1 MIGTIRKHSSWLWV
15 IVVVLVISSFVIWS
29 DARQKGTSRG
39 GEDNYGNLY
48 GKPVTRDHYL
58 RALTFVEVSELMQG
72 GRGRFGA
79 DKDGQIRQQLLLQ
92 AKINELG
99 IQVSDVAVGVYIRET
114 FKDPA
119 TGVFNYDSLMK
130 NLQEKARIDE
140 ASFLNYSRQQI
151 AIQHLVELMGSAGKL
166 VTPREAEV
174 EFRTQNEQY
183 IASVA
188 LFSSSNLMSS
198 VTAKPAELTQ
208 FYSNRIVSYRIPE
221 RLVLV
226 YVRFDA
232 SNHLAESRAQLAAD
246 GSFSNRFEQFYTQ
259 RGAENFRDDKEI
271 VLSKAAAFSKTREEA
286 VEQGA
291 LEFARRL
298 ANKFNED
305 LGQQATVTPS
315 DFAKTAA
322 KSGVAIRSTLPFRA
336 GERIIGLEGVTQL
349 SQRVASL
356 DAETPYTEPLDGNG
370 FIIIPMLQTKLP
382 AETPAFDSVKDRVT
396 RDFKMDRARTVAREN
411 GQKFAAGAT
420 SALKAGTSFAQFAAT
435 QKVILSV
442 IPPFSMAMQSLPGL
456 DSRLNLYSVRNAVMS
471 AKTNEVGTY
480 TETQDGGMVVFLA
493 DKRPV
498 TDVEVKAGMTAALED
513 QRQQKKMSAF
523 QGWFAAEFKNAGLAE
538 KEMTPGMP
546 MDSRQ

>member
-15 IVVVLVISSFVIWS
+15 IVVVTVISSFVFWS
-29 DARQKGTSRG
+29 DVRPKGSSSG
-39 GEDNYGNLY
+39 GGDNYGSLY
-48 GKPVTRDHYL
+48 GKPVARDQYL
-58 RALTFVEVSELMQG
+58 RAVTFVEISELMQG
-72 GRGRFGA
+72 GRGRSGM

-92 AKINELG
+92 AKVDELG
-99 IQVSDVAVGVYIRET
+99 IQVSDAAVGGYIRET
-114 FKDPA
+114 FKDPS
-119 TGVFNYDSLMK
+119 TGIFNYDSLMK
-130 NLQEKARIDE
+130 NLEEKARIDE
-140 ASFLNYSRQQI
+140 PSFLNYSRQQL

-166 VTPREAEV
+166 VTPREADA

-183 IASVA
+183 VASVA
-188 LFSSSNLMSS
+188 LFSSSNLMST
-198 VTAKPAELTQ
+198 VTAKPEELTQ

-259 RGAENFRDDKEI
+259 RGAETFRDDKEI
-271 VLSKAAAFSKTREEA
+271 VLSKAAAFAKTREEA

-305 LGQQATVTPS
+305 LGQQTTVTTS

-322 KSGVAIRSTLPFRA
+322 KLGVALRTTLPFRA
-336 GERIIGLEGVTQL
+336 GERIVGLESVTQL
-349 SQRVASL
+349 SQRVSSL

-382 AETPAFDSVKDRVT
+382 AETSAFASVKDRVT
-396 RDFKMDRARTVAREN
+396 RDFKMDRARTVAREK
-411 GQKFAAGAT
+411 GQKFAAGAA
-420 SALKAGTSFAQFAAT
+420 SALKSGTSFAQFAET
-435 QKVILSV
+435 QKISWSP

-498 TDVEVKAGMTAALED
+498 TEAEIKTGMAAALED
-513 QRQQKKMSAF
+513 QRQRRKMSAF

-538 KEMTPGMP
+538 KEVTPGMP